1 MTGVQHLL
9 YLQVFEK
16 KKMPYNLNAIFVLFC
31 ILFLPLRISISQQL
45 FWSPGGSF
53 TFKNYMLFH
62 LHEVLSRKSET
73 VFRMVVVRVEG
84 IDGFGWTEF
93 QFYKMKGL

>member
-1 MTGVQHLL
+1 ML
-9 YLQVFEK
+9 YL
-16 KKMPYNLNAIFVLFC
+16 C
-31 ILFLPLRISISQQL
+31 FLYIISTLENKRITATL